1 MKNLKLLTVAV
12 HLGIG
17 LTAFAQQ
24 KIIVPDL
31 SKAGQSDQ
39 WTLYNRKVKI
49 SDGVHLNGMN
59 GDGLLWLKGTVF
71 SNGIIE
77 ADIRGEDRQGGSFVG
92 IAFHGV
98 NDSTYDAVYFRPFNF
113 KNPDRNGHSVQY
125 ISHPDNTWWRLR
137 EAYPGKYENTVTPV
151 PDPDDWF
158 HATITVNY
166 PVVKVY
172 VNHSEQPSLEVEQLS
187 QQKEGWVGFWVG
199 NTSGGSFRNLK
210 ITLEQGP

>member
-17 LTAFAQQ
+17 LTTFAQQ

-39 WTLYNRKVKI
+39 WVLYNRKVKVD
-49 SDGVHLNGMN
+49 DGVHLNGMR

-71 SNGIIE
+71 RNGIIE

-92 IAFHGV
+92 IAFHGL

-137 EAYPGKYENTVTPV
+137 VAYPGKYENPATPV

-187 QQKEGWVGFWVG
+187 RQKEGWVGFWVG